1 MRFKNI
7 NSVIILLV
15 LLMFCACLDNGNG
28 GNPSKPNSTAA
39 SYGTFRIQLIP
50 ENKDAG
56 DPADINIFGILC
68 DGPSPPNIIFKEV
81 MSSGPCKL
89 MKAINPDCSSN
100 CGLGYKCV
108 ADDSCMAEPKT
119 LNVGKVTVTG
129 LNVNKTMTPIV
140 MDTSKS
146 NYYQMLNVNPDY
158 PPCAEGDT
166 ITLKAAGSQFAAAF
180 TLKVLGV
187 MPLEVLNGEILA
199 EDGKPI
205 TLQWTPPKVK
215 GVSTISVRINISY
228 HGGTKGEIQCECED
242 NGALT
247 IPGAM
252 LDQLKSY
259 GMAGFPIVEITRKAV
274 GYDENSKAQAIVE
287 CTITRLLTI
296 PGIVSCNQNEDCP
309 NQNCVDRR
317 CQ

>member
-1 MRFKNI
+1 MNFKN
-7 NSVIILLV
+7 VHCIIVPLS
-15 LLMFCACLDNGNG
+15 LLMFTACFDSENG
-28 GNPSKPNSTAA
+28 GNPSDPPVSTAA
-39 SYGTFRIQLIP
+39 SYGAFRIQLIP

-56 DPADINIFGILC
+56 DPAYSQIGGAIY

-89 MKAINPDCSSN
+89 MKAINPDCPSN

-108 ADDSCMAEPKT
+108 ADDSCMAEPKKIK
-119 LNVGKVTVTG
+119 VGQVTITGFKVKNQ
-129 LNVNKTMTPIV
+129 LTPVV
-140 MDTSKS
+140 MDSTKG
-146 NYYQMLNVNPDY
+146 NYQVVGVTLDY
-158 PPCAEGDT
+158 PPCSEGDT
-166 ITLKAAGSQFAAAF
+166 IKISASGSESAAAF
-180 TLKVLGV
+180 TLKVKGIL
-187 MPLEVLNGEILA
+187 PLEVPEGEILS

-205 TLQWTPPKVK
+205 TLQWTPPKIQ

-242 NGALT
+242 NGSLT

-252 LDQLKSY
+252 LDQLKSF
-259 GMAGFPIVEITRKAV
+259 GMAGFPIVEITRKSV
-274 GYDENSKAQAIVE
+274 GYDENAKALAIVE
-287 CTITRLLTI
+287 CTATRLLSI